1 MEDALAAA
9 EDMAA
14 RRTSM
19 LSLLRWAPVAGLA
32 LSVACTEPLSDVAE
46 LSEVEQPLTA
56 PPFPSIG
63 FEAQPSYI
71 DNNVLALTFDDGPDW
86 NNTARVLDVLRD
98 NDVKATFFINSKNW
112 SDLEMD
118 QPMRALVVR
127 MIEEGHDLASHTKAH
142 TDLATLSAE
151 AVEAE
156 VMAVE
161 TVVNSILGATAPRLT
176 KLRAPFGSPYQTPVE
191 PQLTTVSQVVARHAI
206 HIGWAIDTF
215 DYNCAGNPAC
225 VVTNFKNAVKTP
237 GTGAYGQVLMHS
249 VHAQTA
255 GALQEIIDYS
265 RDSGFVFM
273 TTEEMVCAAFGKP
286 SANVVDNTPGS
297 CADGPGPTPDAGVAD
312 AGAGSPDARR
322 ADAREGGDD
331 DGDGPD
337 AGEGDDDGDDDEPG
351 QDQGADDDDLTGGC
365 GCRGGDDASRGG
377 MVIAAAALAWMLRRR
392 RPLA

>member
-1 MEDALAAA
+1 MP
-9 EDMAA
+9 
-14 RRTSM
+14 SF
-19 LSLLRWAPVAGLA
+19 RWAPIAGLVLA
-32 LSVACTEPLSDVAE
+32 ACTGPLPEIADEETA
-46 LSEVEQPLTA
+46 LTA
-56 PPFPSIG
+56 PPFPAIG
-63 FEAQPSYI
+63 FETTPSYI

-86 NNTARVLDVLRD
+86 NNTAKVLDVLRD

-127 MIEEGHDLASHTKAH
+127 MVDEGHDLASHTKAH
-142 TDLATLSAE
+142 TDLATLSAD

-156 VMAVE
+156 VVAVE
-161 TVVNSILGATAPRLT
+161 NVVNSILGATAPRLT

-215 DYNCAGNPAC
+215 DYNCAGNPSC
-225 VVTNFKNAVKTP
+225 VVNNFKNAVKTP

-255 GALQEIIDYS
+255 SALQEIIDYS

-297 CADGPGPTPDAGVAD
+297 CADDPGPTPDAGA
-312 AGAGSPDARR
+312 PDARPPGR
-322 ADAREGGDD
+322 ADAR
-331 DGDGPD
+331 
-337 AGEGDDDGDDDEPG
+337 EGDDDGDDDEAPDARESDDDG
-351 QDQGADDDDLTGGC
+351 TDEGTDEGTDQGAGGDDDLTGGC
-365 GCRGGDDASRGG
+365 GCRGSDGAPAGG
-377 MVIAAAALAWMLRRR
+377 AVIAAALVAWMLRRR
-392 RPLA
+392 RVA

>member
-1 MEDALAAA
+1 MEDALAAE
-9 EDMAA
+9 EDLAA

-19 LSLLRWAPVAGLA
+19 PSLFRWAATGLTA
-32 LSVACTEPLSDVAE
+32 AFTAAACTGPLSDIAEVADDE
-46 LSEVEQPLTA
+46 LALTA

-71 DNNVLALTFDDGPDW
+71 ENNVLALTFDDGPDW
-86 NNTARVLDVLRD
+86 NNTAKVLDTLRD

-118 QPMRALVVR
+118 APMRALVVR
-127 MIEEGHDLASHTKAH
+127 MVEEGHDLASHTKAH

-161 TVVNSILGATAPRLT
+161 TIVNSILGATAPRLT

-225 VVTNFKNAVKTP
+225 VVNNFKNAVKTP
-237 GTGAYGQVLMHS
+237 GAGAYGQVLMHS

-255 GALQEIIDYS
+255 DALQEIIDYS
-265 RDSGFVFM
+265 RDSGFVFT

-286 SANVVDNTPGS
+286 SANVVDGTSGS

-337 AGEGDDDGDDDEPG
+337 ARESDDDGGDDGD
-351 QDQGADDDDLTGGC
+351 DQGADDDDLTGGC